1 MFKKLSSRKYV
12 FLDYFFI
19 AAGAFVQALAMRLFL
34 IPGLMVSGGISGAAQ
49 IINYLNATGIEVG
62 LLINFG
68 NQKLEYK
75 RFTRKTK
82 LNMDTQDEQD

>member
-49 IINYLNATGIEVG
+49 IINN
-62 LLINFG
+62 
-68 NQKLEYK
+68 
-75 RFTRKTK
+75 
-82 LNMDTQDEQD
+82 